1 MKLDFNE
8 WMARIKN
15 IYYADNEQML
25 NAFEKLEKNEEV

>member
-15 IYYADNEQML
+15 IYYTDNEQML
-25 NAFEKLEKNEEV
+25 NAFEKLEKDEEV